1 MQRSWRSNIPTEDSE
16 IYRLA
21 GFGGSVGYG
30 KSPALLVIDVQYRT
44 TGNSDKPIRLSIQ
57 SDYPTSC
64 GDRAWATIPSIANVI
79 NSCRSQNVPIF
90 FPHVAPKKQVDAG
103 RFGQINPHV
112 TSIDDKG
119 YNFVE
124 EVSPEEG
131 DILLPKRH
139 ASAFF
144 GTALTSYLI
153 DLKVDTLILVGCTT
167 SGCIRATAVDA
178 FSYNFAVVIPD
189 ECVYDR
195 TQTSHDASLFDL
207 DSKYADVLPLS
218 EVTGY
223 IECL

>member
-1 MQRSWRSNIPTEDSE
+1 
-16 IYRLA
+16 
-21 GFGGSVGYG
+21 
-30 KSPALLVIDVQYRT
+30 
-44 TGNSDKPIRLSIQ
+44 
-57 SDYPTSC
+57 
-64 GDRAWATIPSIANVI
+64 
-79 NSCRSQNVPIF
+79 
-90 FPHVAPKKQVDAG
+90 VAPKKQVDAG

-112 TSIDDKG
+112 TSIDDRG